1 MGRGSHRESRRVNNA
16 CRIGWYESG
25 RVKPFVPGRH
35 KSDTPANEPTAA
47 ANLRPGPEGIKI
59 VETEINGSLWFG
71 RLSPRKRGLTKGPVL
86 LFRSPAESKV
96 SRIDPE

>member
-1 MGRGSHRESRRVNNA
+1 MTNA

-35 KSDTPANEPTAA
+35 KSETPANEPSNP

-59 VETEINGSLWFG
+59 VETEINGCLWFG
-71 RLSPRKRGLTKGPVL
+71 RLSPRKRGLSKGLVL
-86 LFRSPAESKV
+86 LFRSPTETKSPRVEAE
-96 SRIDPE
+96 